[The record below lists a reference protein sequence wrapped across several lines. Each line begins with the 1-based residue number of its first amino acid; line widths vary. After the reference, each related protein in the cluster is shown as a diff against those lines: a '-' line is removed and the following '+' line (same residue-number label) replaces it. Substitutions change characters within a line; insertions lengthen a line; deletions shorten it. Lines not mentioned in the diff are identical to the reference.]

1 MQEVED
7 IPKGKEE
14 RTKKKLKVS
23 FSWFLTSLKLQI
35 VQIFNVRDGADL
47 DGTVLNIK
55 KDLEFKGHNIWILV
69 FSIFIASIGLN
80 LNSTAVIIGAMLIS
94 PLMGPIQG
102 IGLSLGTNDF
112 ATLLVS
118 FRNLLV
124 MIFVSLLTSFI
135 FFKLSP
141 FQEAQS
147 EILGR
152 TKPNLFDAFVA
163 IFGGLAGIIAGS
175 RFERGNVIP
184 GVAIATALMPPLC
197 TAGYG
202 LATGQYTYFF
212 GAFYLFLLNS
222 AFICMTTILVVKYLR
237 VPLVHYVN
245 PRKERQIKLFV
256 GVLAVLVILPSFV
269 TLFDVT
275 KEYKHQNE
283 VKSFL
288 KKEVK
293 FAQSVMVKS
302 ESKYNLD
309 SLSSIRLVYNALIP
323 SESTVNS
330 SLMLTFIGEPL
341 DSNQAL
347 SLEQKLNK
355 YVSNTKLTI
364 VQPKDNSIEYAKT
377 INSLESN
384 SNELKVAY
392 SQANNQL
399 EVQKSNLVELE
410 TKLEQMAQD
419 TLPMAVIRTDVVSLY
434 PMVSDISGGFL
445 KNSKGESIPTFI
457 VYWMKNYRSVSEKR
471 KMMQNIENWLEKK
484 TKTENVTVISL

>member
-1 MQEVED
+1 MEKSPE
-7 IPKGKEE
+7 GKEE
-14 RTKKKLKVS
+14 STKEKLQVS
-23 FSWFLTSLKLQI
+23 FSWFWNSLKFQI

-47 DGTVLNIK
+47 EGTVSNIK

-112 ATLLVS
+112 ATLLIS

-256 GVLAVLVILPSFV
+256 GVLAILVILPSLV

-283 VKSFL
+283 IKTFL
-288 KKEVK
+288 NQEVDFK
-293 FAQSVMVKS
+293 QSVLVMS
-302 ESKYNLD
+302 ESEYNLD

-323 SESTVNS
+323 NQPPVKSA
-330 SLMLTFIGEPL
+330 LKLTFIGEPL
-341 DSNQAL
+341 EPSQIEGL
-347 SLEQKLNK
+347 HQKLNQC
-355 YVSNTKLTI
+355 VSNTTLTI
-364 VQPKDNSIEYAKT
+364 IQDKDNSIEYART

-392 SQANNQL
+392 NQASHQI
-399 EVQKSNLVELE
+399 EDQKSDLSELQS
-410 TKLEQMAQD
+410 KLEQMAQD
-419 TLPMAVIRTDVVSLY
+419 TLPMTSITMDIVSLY
-434 PMVSDISGGFL
+434 PMVKEIKGGMM
-445 KNSKGESIPTFI
+445 KNAQGTSTPTFM
-457 VYWMKNYRSVSEKR
+457 VYWAKSYKSTYEKR
-471 KMMQNIENWLEKK
+471 KKIKNIKNWLEKK
-484 TKTENVTVISL
+484 IENKDVTVLSF